1 MTARSSS
8 RMSAINVSR
17 GGRMMH
23 SHSPMLPGNGRRNE
37 PGPDPGPH
45 DVLRCP
51 AARMTTD
58 AQPRIGPTFG
68 ALMLVLIAS
77 LDQTIVS
84 TALPTIAGDLGG
96 GRTWRWS

>member
-1 MTARSSS
+1 
-8 RMSAINVSR
+8 
-17 GGRMMH
+17 
-23 SHSPMLPGNGRRNE
+23 
-37 PGPDPGPH
+37 
-45 DVLRCP
+45 
-51 AARMTTD
+51 MTTD